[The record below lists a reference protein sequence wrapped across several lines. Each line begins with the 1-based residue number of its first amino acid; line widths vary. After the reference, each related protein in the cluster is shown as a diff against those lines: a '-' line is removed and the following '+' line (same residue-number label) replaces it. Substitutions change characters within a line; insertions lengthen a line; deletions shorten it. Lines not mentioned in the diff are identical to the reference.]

1 MCLAYEQG
9 VFRYL
14 ETVTNSKKGMVVAMR
29 TEPKQCVEAGA
40 IMRYPAFVPG
50 GDTDR
55 NGKRE
60 RADAQRMTAF
70 YEYMKDC
77 VLEYCHADTFPT
89 GGKYYV
95 DYRIAETIEG
105 FDVEIFLRLRIRGR
119 SVGSARIEHKW
130 RDGVLDLQQDTHPR
144 IRKRKKTKTTV
155 RTK

>member
-1 MCLAYEQG
+1 
-9 VFRYL
+9 
-14 ETVTNSKKGMVVAMR
+14 MR

-40 IMRYPAFVPG
+40 MMRYPAFVPG
-50 GDTDR
+50 ESTDKS
-55 NGKRE
+55 GKRE

-95 DYRIAETIEG
+95 DYRIAETMEG

-119 SVGSARIEHKW
+119 SVGSAHIEHKW
-130 RDGVLDLQQDTHPR
+130 RDGVLDLQQNTHPQ
-144 IRKRKKTKTTV
+144 IRKRKKQDSVTTNE
-155 RTK
+155 RKRGR